1 MSLSAAR
8 RVRVPPERASWP
20 FSGLGP
26 RRGSD
31 GPLCRARPSMYPSAL
46 LLTDPKLPSSAAR
59 RVHAGAQPPA
69 LARGAQDDLDLHAL
83 LQDLRGARP
92 EPGVLAARPEHR
104 DVRLD
109 NAVRRRRGVRHS
121 EQRARGADDGAPRGG
136 HGAAT
141 ADDCAPPPTAC
152 AGASDS
158 KPGCGARSW
167 RPESARS
174 AAARSAAAR
183 PWGVRRAARGGG
195 GCGQAD
201 GVCSCSATHSGA
213 SKTFSSCSSSIYPHL
228 LHT

>member
-1 MSLSAAR
+1 
-8 RVRVPPERASWP
+8 
-20 FSGLGP
+20 
-26 RRGSD
+26 
-31 GPLCRARPSMYPSAL
+31 
-46 LLTDPKLPSSAAR
+46 
-59 RVHAGAQPPA
+59 
-69 LARGAQDDLDLHAL
+69 
-83 LQDLRGARP
+83 
-92 EPGVLAARPEHR
+92 
-104 DVRLD
+104 
-109 NAVRRRRGVRHS
+109 VRRRRGVRHG
-121 EQRARGADDGAPRGG
+121 EQRARGAGDGAPRGG

-195 GCGQAD
+195 AAWTSRWSLQLQRY
-201 GVCSCSATHSGA
+201 SATHSGA

>member
-1 MSLSAAR
+1 MGGSHRLPALGGHRGEAQVSLSAAR

-31 GPLCRARPSMYPSAL
+31 GPLCRARPSMYSSAL

-69 LARGAQDDLDLHAL
+69 LASGAQDDLDLHAL

-109 NAVRRRRGVRHS
+109 NAVRRRRGVRHG
-121 EQRARGADDGAPRGG
+121 EQRARGAGDGAPRGG

-195 GCGQAD
+195 AAWT
-201 GVCSCSATHSGA
+201 SR
-213 SKTFSSCSSSIYPHL
+213 
-228 LHT
+228 